1 MESTNKST
9 SRSTRKI
16 LGEALADAAKN
27 AFAMTG
33 KSINA
38 LPEYFLSVKVAEYL
52 HGQLKT
58 FTFSMEDSI
67 ADMAKEIGLNIS
79 EEPDC
84 FRLNGK
90 SDLILRGQKR
100 KKLRHVVEFKRNLGL
115 KGIGND
121 ALRLAWIC
129 ANTPKDH
136 RAEKN
141 FLVAVTHKSEKLFE
155 KRTSDIEKLVF
166 DKFGQKIQVIF
177 EPVDLISLKS
187 THKKGMGKPLFGGVW
202 EFRYVNAPGN

>member
-1 MESTNKST
+1 MIKSASKSIRKVLGAALDKAST
-9 SRSTRKI
+9 
-16 LGEALADAAKN
+16 N
-27 AFAMTG
+27 AFAMTE

-52 HGQLKT
+52 HCHFRS

-67 ADMAKEIGLNIS
+67 SGMAKEIGMDIS

-90 SDLILRGQKR
+90 ADLILRGQKR
-100 KKLRHVVEFKRNLGL
+100 NKLRHVVEFKRNLGL

-136 RAEKN
+136 KAKKN

-177 EPVDLISLKS
+177 EPVDLTSLKS

-202 EFRYVNAPGN
+202 EFRYVDAPGN